1 MIFLNTSSLNLLV
14 NLTKYNQR
22 NHFHR
27 LLRLRLHPSVSF
39 LHRWMVSFF
48 SWLFFEACHQNVL
61 IEVRIYHPKKVF
73 KKTNV
78 IEQMYVGKV

>member
-1 MIFLNTSSLNLLV
+1 MHFLNTSSLNLLV

-27 LLRLRLHPSVSF
+27 LLRLRPLVSF

-73 KKTNV
+73 KKDER
-78 IEQMYVGKV
+78 IEQMYVGKI